1 MIGAVCRVCRQHVD
15 CQVARADSMWP
26 HEVALEP
33 RKGAKLG
40 KQFGKD
46 LPCGMA
52 REFSLAAFEGIMLMC
67 VHACWDVAVARL
79 RSPHVPFA
87 RTLK

>member
-1 MIGAVCRVCRQHVD
+1 VQRRRPFALRRQHVD
-15 CQVARADSMWP
+15 CRVARADAPWP

-33 RKGAKLG
+33 AKGAKEG
-40 KQFGKD
+40 TQFGKD

-67 VHACWDVAVARL
+67 VRARPEFL
-79 RSPHVPFA
+79 LCALCVICAPG
-87 RTLK
+87 